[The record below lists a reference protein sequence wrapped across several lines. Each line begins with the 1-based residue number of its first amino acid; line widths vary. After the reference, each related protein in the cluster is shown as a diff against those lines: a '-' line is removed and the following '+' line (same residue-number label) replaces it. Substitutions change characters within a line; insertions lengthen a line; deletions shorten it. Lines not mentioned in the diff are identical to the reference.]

1 MNLPFLRYFKWGRAA
16 QASVMEPPPAPAVV
30 IEKPASE
37 RFGKTVQ
44 PNVSRF
50 VGLSPLSDSSESM
63 LAGMP
68 AGMASAPTA
77 VAPAFAAPSTTF
89 APRTIS
95 LGNLAAK
102 PGAPGSAK
110 GPAAERTISLQLA
123 DIAPHLPE
131 GLLKA
136 APIDPYHR
144 ILLRASELE
153 RGMSSGHPSVHL
165 RAIYQQAPDF
175 FTREIDAADET
186 EVALPFGKVLEQFAA
201 FQVRTDQVI
210 EEAIPTVETPFLQVT
225 VEDSERF
232 RVASAP
238 VPAPVSPPV
247 PEAAPVAE
255 TAPTGPI
262 RLPLPPEAQR
272 AIAAPAAAPV
282 RIDPTRQPE
291 SAPASGPAP
300 SPALAPAPTAA
311 PAAKTIAFNLS
322 PNGTGE
328 PASERVPASSG
339 PSVPTPAPS
348 SPAPTQTAA
357 PKIAFKIG
365 PPSNDPRESVAPK
378 ISAPPSAAPAKFG
391 PSGPRLQ
398 LPLSKILRGIA
409 PTQLT
414 GPRDEVPETARIEV
428 PFSIVQPQLSSG
440 KVSISPSQFQSALP
454 EEWRERLQIEDV
466 ETPIPLD
473 LQEVLQNLPGESLQI
488 RSDQQAA
495 DVGSFFE
502 TPFSQKAA
510 EDAARLSSAPV
521 QPVAKPE
528 VAPATKKEVAV
539 ASAAPPVV
547 ARIADPGP
555 AATSQAATLPKVA
568 PKRPAQPR
576 PTIPATA
583 SAVPEGKLTA
593 LHVEFDT
600 DEVLDAKAVVNRVS
614 AFPGLKGCA
623 IVFSDGLSL
632 AGNLPAEYEVDAL
645 CAMAP
650 AIMKKIAEQ
659 MAGAKLGALNC
670 ITVFCAGAAVTFFA
684 RGNICLAALHAAGEE
699 IGSEIRARLGRV
711 ADGLALTYVQSA

>member
-1 MNLPFLRYFKWGRAA
+1 
-16 QASVMEPPPAPAVV
+16 VPAVV

-37 RFGKTVQ
+37 RFGKTVT
-44 PNVSRF
+44 PNISRF
-50 VGLSPLSDSSESM
+50 VGLTPQSDSSESI
-63 LAGMP
+63 LAGTA
-68 AGMASAPTA
+68 AGMAAAPAA

-95 LGNLAAK
+95 LGNLVGK
-102 PGAPGSAK
+102 PGGSESAK
-110 GPAAERTISLQLA
+110 GPAADRSISLQLA

-136 APIDPYHR
+136 APIDPYQR
-144 ILLRASELE
+144 VLLRASELE

-175 FTREIDAADET
+175 FTREIDADDET

-232 RVASAP
+232 RAASAP
-238 VPAPVSPPV
+238 VPAPVPPPV

-262 RLPLPPEAQR
+262 RLPLPPEAER
-272 AIAAPAAAPV
+272 AIAATAATPAAPI
-282 RIDPTRQPE
+282 RIDPTRQSE
-291 SAPASGPAP
+291 SAPVSSPTP
-300 SPALAPAPTAA
+300 SPGLAAAPAP
-311 PAAKTIAFNLS
+311 PAAAKKIALNLS

-348 SPAPTQTAA
+348 SPAPTPTAAPTAA

-365 PPSNDPRESVAPK
+365 PPSNDLRESIVPK
-378 ISAPPSAAPAKFG
+378 LSAPPSAAPAKFG
-391 PSGPRLQ
+391 PSGLRLQ

-440 KVSISPSQFQSALP
+440 KVAISPSQFQSALP

-473 LQEVLQNLPGESLQI
+473 LQEVLQNLPNESLQI
-488 RSDQQAA
+488 RSDQEAA

-539 ASAAPPVV
+539 ASAVPPVV
-547 ARIADPGP
+547 ARIADPGL

-568 PKRPAQPR
+568 PKLPAQPR

-583 SAVPEGKLTA
+583 AAVPEGKFTA

-600 DEVLDAKAVVNRVS
+600 DEVLDAKAVVARVS

-650 AIMKKIAEQ
+650 AIMKKIGEQ

-711 ADGLALTYVQSA
+711 ADGLALTYVPSA